1 MGENNSFGPQ
11 QLQYNTA
18 IVEDPV
24 EKHEARNCE
33 PRFLIFLLCILIPI
47 DTITQYIRKIK
58 GFQKKICYHQPSFFL

>member
-1 MGENNSFGPQ
+1 MVL

-18 IVEDPV
+18 VVEDPV

-47 DTITQYIRKIK
+47 DTITQYMRKIK
-58 GFQKKICYHQPSFFL
+58 GF